1 MVTLNVPPN
10 PHEAFPDDGD
20 LDLISDNSEDDMEF
34 FGEDVET
41 LSRTAIVDPCP
52 VAAMVDSHDNWD
64 WAKLEPL
71 FPHSI
76 LLHLSAKKSSLLGF
90 TRDIPGWS
98 RSHDR
103 AFLVCSA
110 YELLG
115 GAAVEMSRHLFR
127 ECSVVVV
134 VWGGLIKHDKWAEF
148 MSMDVMAWSRLNLV
162 SPSHFTNDLVDWDLR
177 FGAIFWSLWLRRNTL
192 IFDSDNLDSLTI
204 MDRIRWLWEDMWA
217 AFDSDCS
224 LHVVHSSASGQ
235 TPISRATVCWS
246 SPLVGWCKLNVNGVR
261 DHATS
266 FAACGGL
273 ICEHGGRWVR
283 CFARSLG
290 VCSPIEVEL
299 WAVHEGLVQAWV
311 LCLKHVVVE
320 VDSTLVLWLLS
331 PHSRIV
337 SSMTILQYISSFLS

>member
-115 GAAVEMSRHLFR
+115 G
-127 ECSVVVV
+127 
-134 VWGGLIKHDKWAEF
+134 
-148 MSMDVMAWSRLNLV
+148 
-162 SPSHFTNDLVDWDLR
+162 
-177 FGAIFWSLWLRRNTL
+177 RNTL